1 LKRRVIEVFLDVSYY
16 LRRGHGTR
24 QATSGAAA
32 GGLRHGLGP
41 AKSDQ
46 LSVLDGA
53 QAENGFHQLVEKL
66 CGPYIDASKV

>member
-1 LKRRVIEVFLDVSYY
+1 LKRRGIEVFLELSYY

-24 QATSGAAA
+24 QATSGAAV
-32 GGLRHGLGP
+32 GGLRHGLAP
-41 AKSDQ
+41 AESDQ

-66 CGPYIDASKV
+66 FGPYIDASKV